1 MTKKIRDED
10 AGVLRFGGGI
20 NSRATEDQINDVE
33 CTEGQNFI
41 LDPGNSEF
49 RPRAPFDLIATAPN
63 AAEIRGFVT
72 LQKTDGTVTMLVQ
85 AGNTVYRFDGV
96 SSFVSV
102 GTVASTSRL
111 RGTKEA
117 FWALDDVVLVT
128 DLNLAVDIM
137 SWNGTALTP
146 VDFLQS
152 NGSDLFGN
160 FRAKYCI
167 VDNER
172 AFFANIEENSN
183 EFPHLLVASE
193 RSNYLVISASDRPS
207 SSLGDAD
214 PWFLPTPQLKPINGL
229 ASLYGSLVI
238 SQEKGAFE
246 ILSGDSSKN
255 YKLDPLHSGSGA
267 AGDESVVS
275 ITNDIIYGTL
285 GKIESVSS
293 TDKYG
298 NVEIDDISFK
308 IKDDIEGYDS
318 WTLVYN
324 PSVNRVYCFP
334 DDVGQCWVLHTDF
347 IGSELSPWSKWVTIH
362 ALDFQPTAVML
373 CRDPTNGLEYVYM
386 GDASGNVYRMEGTGE
401 DGDGGTSNIL
411 SYRLSKLFSAPLDTK
426 AFHIEGYLKH
436 RKRLENTA
444 ELTFQFAGEHVHDVD
459 QTIALSQSDTLNVS
473 VYGGSAYY
481 GGLFYYGASQVSRIV
496 RREFATPGQSNEFQ
510 IYLGIQGVNDFSL
523 IELGFRADIAD

>member
-1 MTKKIRDED
+1 MTRKLRDEH

-20 NSRATEDQINDVE
+20 NSRATEDQIHDFE
-33 CTEGQNFI
+33 CADGQNFI

-49 RPRAPFDLIATAPN
+49 RPRAPFDLLATAPN

-85 AGNTVYRFDGV
+85 AGNTVYSFDGV
-96 SSFVSV
+96 STFTPV
-102 GTVASTSRL
+102 GTVASTSKI

-117 FWALDDVVLVT
+117 FWALSNVVLVT

-137 SWNGTALTP
+137 TWNGTTLAA

-152 NGSDLFGN
+152 DGSSPFGN
-160 FRAKYCI
+160 FRAKYCV

-183 EFPHLLVASE
+183 DFPHLLVASE
-193 RSNYLVISASDRPS
+193 RGNYLVVSASARPS
-207 SSLGDAD
+207 SSLSEAD
-214 PWFLPTPQLKPINGL
+214 PWFLPAPQLKPINGL

-246 ILSGDSSKN
+246 ILSGDTAQN
-255 YKLDPLHSGSGA
+255 YKLDPLHARSGA
-267 AGDESVVS
+267 SGNESVVS
-275 ITNDIIYGTL
+275 ITNDIVYGAL

-308 IKDDIEGYDS
+308 IKDEIEEYDS

-324 PSVNRVYCFP
+324 PSANRVYCFP
-334 DDVGQCWVLHTDF
+334 DDVGECWVLHTDF
-347 IGSELSPWSKWVTIH
+347 IGGELSPWSKWTTAH
-362 ALDFQPTAVML
+362 SLDFKPTAVML
-373 CRDPTNGLEYVYM
+373 CRDPANGLEYVFM
-386 GDASGNVYRMEGTGE
+386 GDASGNIYRMEGTGE
-401 DGDGGTSNIL
+401 DGDGGTSDIL
-411 SYRLSKLFSAPLDTK
+411 SYRVSKLFSAPLDTK

-444 ELTFQFAGEHVHDVD
+444 DLTFQFAGEHVHDID
-459 QTIALSQSDTLNVS
+459 QTIALSESDSLSVS

-481 GGLFYYGASQVSRIV
+481 GGSFYYGASQVSRIV

-510 IYLGIQGVNDFSL
+510 IYLGIQGVNDFSI
-523 IELGFRADIAD
+523 IELGFRHDIAD